1 MVGPVGA
8 SSSTFY
14 DAWRK
19 DPNLVSYAL
28 WSAFSKVRTTDV
40 VDLKRELAYLS
51 KNKSS
56 DQLLIQTINQLVGR
70 GFVAPEKGRPDL
82 YRITERGIAL
92 MDTVQKQLRP

>member
-1 MVGPVGA
+1 MLGPVGGP
-8 SSSTFY
+8 SSSFY

-28 WSAFSKVRTTDV
+28 CSAFNKVRATDV

-56 DQLLIQTINQLVGR
+56 DQLVQQMIRQLVGR
-70 GFVAPEKGRPDL
+70 GFVAPEKDRPDL
-82 YRITERGIAL
+82 YRITERGLAV
-92 MDTVQKQLRP
+92 MDAAKARL